1 MERAR
6 TLWEEGRE
14 PAFQVVA
21 LGLAVTLTAVVLDVW
36 LLGDV
41 GLLFDLCF
49 VGLCVALALRV
60 RPSDFFVVG
69 VLPPLL
75 MLVVFAMLGSTRP
88 DTIAQPHDG
97 AVQAVVSGL
106 STHSAALVVGYLLC
120 LACLFVRQRVLTA
133 AGRPTDLLGS

>member
-1 MERAR
+1 MERGR
-6 TLWEEGRE
+6 TVWEEGHE
-14 PAFQVVA
+14 PASSVVA
-21 LGLAVTLTAVVLDVW
+21 LGFAVTLTAVVLDVW

-41 GLLFDLCF
+41 GWLFDLAF
-49 VGLCVALALRV
+49 VALCVVLALRV
-60 RPSDFFVVG
+60 RPSDFFAVG

-75 MLVVFAMLGSTRP
+75 MLVVFTMLGATRP
-88 DTIAQPHDG
+88 DSIAQPHDG

-106 STHSAALVVGYLLC
+106 STHSAALVSGYLLC